1 MKKLEKALIV
11 RLFGHKKPCPN
22 FDFCNVRSVLI
33 QPLGTAVGDAVIN
46 TAYAAQIKKMY
57 PQAHIGIFVTPRN
70 REILSHCPAVDE
82 LVESR
87 WPSYFRQHKK
97 WDLFLDFNEVFT
109 TRELVKNKI
118 LSPRATMI
126 FKKERKPYYHLDN
139 IKNYDFYC
147 PFSPREHVSRHLNT
161 SEFAKH
167 HTVPAPEICFEF
179 AEEEK
184 QQAAPFWQANGK
196 IKVFVAPQGSVPF
209 KAIAPRDLAALLNKL
224 APELRP
230 HVQFLLCRTKT
241 AEAFFTELSGLLDA
255 DIDIRLSAPTTLQQ
269 YIAVTASADL
279 VISVDSGTAHLAC
292 AAKRPLLSFYVEHNI
307 NTWSPL
313 HRADVPHFMM
323 IAKTDTTPPADKNIH
338 PEHQS
343 WLCRQDFPIQDGAD
357 WLNTQLRSLL
367 PDSATNPTPAP

>member
-1 MKKLEKALIV
+1 MVIIYLNNMKKLEKALIV
-11 RLFGHKKPCPN
+11 RLFGHKKSCPD
-22 FDFCNVRSVLI
+22 FDFHNVRSVLI

-87 WPSYFRQHKK
+87 WRSYFRQRKK

-167 HTVPAPEICFEF
+167 HPVAPPEIFFAF
-179 AEEEK
+179 AE
-184 QQAAPFWQANGK
+184 
-196 IKVFVAPQGSVPF
+196 
-209 KAIAPRDLAALLNKL
+209 
-224 APELRP
+224 
-230 HVQFLLCRTKT
+230 
-241 AEAFFTELSGLLDA
+241 
-255 DIDIRLSAPTTLQQ
+255 
-269 YIAVTASADL
+269 
-279 VISVDSGTAHLAC
+279 
-292 AAKRPLLSFYVEHNI
+292 
-307 NTWSPL
+307 
-313 HRADVPHFMM
+313 
-323 IAKTDTTPPADKNIH
+323 
-338 PEHQS
+338 
-343 WLCRQDFPIQDGAD
+343 
-357 WLNTQLRSLL
+357 
-367 PDSATNPTPAP
+367 